1 MRSAKIES
9 TFLIAVLFSI
19 TAYTFAQ
26 TSSPQSM
33 GRVQGLVTDDHGAR
47 IMQAKGIFKGK
58 TEKYEVKV
66 NEEGEYSIEL
76 PAGAYIARFGA
87 QNFCTSS
94 GILIKVEANQVTNFD
109 FELRPWGSHAVCDSL
124 NAEFERIDA
133 RTAETFYID
142 VWFGESE
149 TTKEWFE
156 YRTSKSGQNA
166 LKAVFGGILVR
177 AEEKISVHR
186 FAHRIKAEGHV
197 VIENGDKTIQAK
209 YAEFDYTKEN
219 PILLLKN

>member
-26 TSSPQSM
+26 TSSLHPI
-33 GRVQGLVTDDHGAR
+33 GRVQGVVTDEHGAR
-47 IMQAKGIFKGK
+47 IIQAKGVFKGR
-58 TEKYEVKV
+58 TEKYEVNV
-66 NEEGEYSIEL
+66 NEEGGYRVEL
-76 PAGAYIARFGA
+76 PEGTYNARFSA
-87 QNFCTSS
+87 KNFCTSS

-109 FELRPWGSHAVCDSL
+109 FELRPWGSHMVCDSP

-142 VWFGESE
+142 VWYGESE

-166 LKAVFGGILVR
+166 LKAVFGGIVVR
-177 AEEKISVHR
+177 ADEKISVHR

-197 VIENGDKTIQAK
+197 VIENGDKIIQAK
-209 YAEFDYTKEN
+209 YADFDYTKGN